1 MAATLLA
8 NRPGYAII
16 IIGLVL
22 VCMSAV
28 VPFYDDGYRLRATV
42 LIAGLLPYLVY
53 AIIVNL
59 LQDNITIVAGILL
72 LAAHIWLVWRERFVG
87 SVDYSDGAIYYIPLV
102 FTLLLLP
109 LLFKAL
115 RRPWRKQAGLRAA

>member
-1 MAATLLA
+1 MATPSSA
-8 NRPGYAII
+8 NRLGYAII
-16 IIGLVL
+16 IVGLLL

-59 LQDNITIVAGILL
+59 LPRNVTIVSGILL
-72 LAAHIWLVWRERFVG
+72 LAANIWLVSRERFVG

-102 FTLLLLP
+102 LMLLLLP
-109 LLFKAL
+109 LLYKAL
-115 RRPWRKQAGLRAA
+115 RRPWRKQAGLRTV